1 MQSETWVFR
10 VKAEAGESLGHYLG
24 RFRRANYLS
33 YKALAEHLGVRVEWV
48 QAWETPSR
56 RRNPSALQ
64 LVALSKLVEV
74 EVKQLRKMLPPARLH
89 LPTRLC
95 GACYR
100 EVPIHQ
106 AVWQEVGRTDCL
118 AHSLVLLSECPV
130 CGTGFRTPAL
140 WSDEHCERC
149 QTAYGEM
156 ATYQQKVPL
165 LKLATLKIEGSS

>member
-1 MQSETWVFR
+1 MQWETWVFR
-10 VKAEAGESLGHYLG
+10 VEAQSGESLGHFLG

-33 YKALAEHLGVRVEWV
+33 HKALAEHLGVRVEWV
-48 QAWETPSR
+48 QAWGTPSR
-56 RRNPSALQ
+56 RRNPSPLQ

-74 EVKQLRKMLPPARLH
+74 EVKQLTKMLPPEHLH
-89 LPTRLC
+89 LQTRLC
-95 GACYR
+95 AACYG

-106 AVWQEVGRTDCL
+106 VVWQRAERTHCARHGL
-118 AHSLVLLSECPV
+118 ELLSECPV

-156 ATYQQKVPL
+156 AAGAAKSSS
-165 LKLATLKIEGSS
+165 KEATTS